1 MKILFIHSFFFGWLL
16 CNHSFQIK
24 PKQCTLTHLNFFNY
38 TASLHSLYNSVS
50 YEINKETVEDAPV
63 KCSENPENCFAGA
76 ILKTEDGGKT
86 WNKVWENVN
95 TGDNIYNNG
104 IHCSSV
110 THCVAAVEGDTGKYS
125 IKLKNN

>member
-1 MKILFIHSFFFGWLL
+1 MYTNSSQLFQL
-16 CNHSFQIK
+16 
-24 PKQCTLTHLNFFNY
+24 TL
-38 TASLHSLYNSVS
+38 ASLHSLYNSVS
-50 YEINKETVEDAPV
+50 YEINQETVEDAPV

-110 THCVAAVEGDTGKYS
+110 THCVAAVEGDTGKYEFFDL
-125 IKLKNN
+125 IFL